1 MAHNKIRVDATPE
14 AVFDVLSD
22 PRSFARWVVG
32 SRKIR
37 GADPDWPAAG
47 TSFDHSVG
55 LGPFSLADSTSV
67 RRSERPGLLKL
78 FVRARPFTQAV
89 VTLRMRSDAGGALVE
104 MDEEPADW
112 RSRIFFN
119 ALTQPLVR
127 LRNAESLRRLKALA
141 EGSEAIPQGELPA
154 RESDAEGSVKASSQ
168 PASP

>member
-1 MAHNKIRVDATPE
+1 MAHNEIGVDATPD

-37 GADPDWPAAG
+37 GADPEWPAAG

-55 LGPFSLADSTSV
+55 VGPFTLADSTSV
-67 RRSERPGLLKL
+67 KQSERPQLLKL
-78 FVRARPFTQAV
+78 LVRARPFTRAV
-89 VTLRMRSDAGGALVE
+89 VTLQMRPDAAGTRVE
-104 MDEEPADW
+104 MDERPADC

-119 ALTQPLVR
+119 ALTEPLVR

-141 EGSEAIPQGELPA
+141 EGSEPIPQAELPP
-154 RESDAEGSVKASSQ
+154 RESNAEGSVKGSSQ
-168 PASP
+168 SASP

>member
-1 MAHNKIRVDATPE
+1 MAHNEIRVNATPE

-37 GADPDWPAAG
+37 GADPEWPAEG

-55 LGPFSLADSTSV
+55 LGPFTLADCTSV
-67 RRSERPGLLKL
+67 KRSERPRLLTL
-78 FVRARPFTQAV
+78 LVRARPLTQAV
-89 VTLRMRSDAGGALVE
+89 VTLQMRRAAAGTLVE
-104 MDEEPADW
+104 MDEHPADR

-119 ALTQPLVR
+119 AFTQPLIR

-141 EGSEAIPQGELPA
+141 EGSEPIPQGELPS
-154 RESDAEGSVKASSQ
+154 RESNAEGSVKGSSR

>member
-1 MAHNKIRVDATPE
+1 MAHNEIRVDATPE

-22 PRSFARWVVG
+22 PRAFARWVVG

-37 GADPDWPAAG
+37 GADPEWPGVG

-55 LGPFSLADSTSV
+55 LGPFTLADSTSV
-67 RRSERPGLLKL
+67 KQSERPRLLTL
-78 FVRARPFTQAV
+78 LVRARPFTQAV
-89 VTLRMRSDAGGALVE
+89 VTLQMRRTAGGTLVE
-104 MDEEPADW
+104 MDEHPADL

-119 ALTQPLVR
+119 AVTQPLIR

-141 EGSEAIPQGELPA
+141 EGSEPIPQGDLPP
-154 RESDAEGSVKASSQ
+154 RDSHAEGSVKGSSQ

>member
-1 MAHNKIRVDATPE
+1 MAHNEIRVDARPE

-37 GADPDWPAAG
+37 GADPEWPAAG

-55 LGPFSLADSTSV
+55 LGPFTLADSTSV
-67 RRSERPGLLKL
+67 KHSERPRLLTL
-78 FVRARPFTQAV
+78 LVRARPFTRAV
-89 VTLRMRSDAGGALVE
+89 VVLQMRPDSGGTLVE
-104 MDEEPADW
+104 MDERPADR

-119 ALTQPLVR
+119 ALTEPLVR
-127 LRNAESLRRLKALA
+127 LRNAESLRRLRALA
-141 EGSEAIPQGELPA
+141 EGSEPMPEGELPP
-154 RESDAEGSVKASSQ
+154 RESNAEASVEGSSY

>member
-1 MAHNKIRVDATPE
+1 MAHNVIRVDATPE

-37 GADPDWPAAG
+37 GADPEWPAAG

-55 LGPFSLADSTSV
+55 LGPFTLADSTSV
-67 RRSERPGLLKL
+67 KQSERPQLLKL
-78 FVRARPFTQAV
+78 LVRARPFTQAV
-89 VTLRMRSDAGGALVE
+89 VTLQMRRAAGGTLVE
-104 MDEEPADW
+104 MDEYPADL

-141 EGSEAIPQGELPA
+141 EGSEPIPQGELPP
-154 RESDAEGSVKASSQ
+154 RESNAEGSVKGSSQ